1 MAVRMKQSE
10 GMEDKFINDNRLSI
24 GDQVRRYREKRGYS
38 QKELASLMNINRST
52 LSKIENGRFAVTV
65 DYLAKLAVHL
75 NFHFELTDNAIKK
88 AR

>member
-1 MAVRMKQSE
+1 MKQSA
-10 GMEDKFINDNRLSI
+10 GMEDKFISDNRLSI
-24 GDQVRRYREKRGYS
+24 GGQVRHYREKRGYS
-38 QKELASLMNINRST
+38 QEELASLMNINRST

-75 NFHFELTDNAIKK
+75 NFHFELTDNAVKK

>member
-1 MAVRMKQSE
+1 MKQSE

-24 GDQVRRYREKRGYS
+24 GDQVRRFREKRGYS
-38 QKELASLMNINRST
+38 QEELAGLMNINRST

-75 NFHFELTDNAIKK
+75 NFHFELTDNAVKK